1 MAVPFEILRGH
12 LSSRVHRTQQR
23 HRARER
29 APSRSPRPSAWL
41 CPPRRHCTWC
51 PRPPRRVNQ
60 VFLFL
65 PGHRHALHA
74 LHARLAR
81 LAGAFGAL
89 PSAWL
94 CPPRRHCNWCPR
106 RRHAT
111 TPSQSGLP
119 LPPRHALHARS
130 ARRSPRRPRRSTFP
144 SSTIQVRSPSADLA
158 RVARCP
164 AAPSN
169 AHAVRAEFGAL
180 CVSQARGHVPRPMF
194 LPLHFVTAPHALRF
208 CSGSGRAQRVFCP
221 KSARAHAS
229 LCGRA
234 DHTACALSNSLSA
247 HVARTGYVLR
257 LCVLSVCV
265 SQVHVPILA

>member
-1 MAVPFEILRGH
+1 MKFCEATSQAGFTAHDNSIEH
-12 LSSRVHRTQQR
+12 ASAR
-23 HRARER
+23 HRAR
-29 APSRSPRPSAWL
+29 PFPRPGSA
-41 CPPRRHCTWC
+41 RRAATA
-51 PRPPRRVNQ
+51 
-60 VFLFL
+60 
-65 PGHRHALHA
+65 PGVRARHAESIRSSSSSPGIGTLCSES
-74 LHARLAR
+74 AR
-81 LAGAFGAL
+81 
-89 PSAWL
+89 S
-94 CPPRRHCNWCPR
+94 
-106 RRHAT
+106 
-111 TPSQSGLP
+111 
-119 LPPRHALHARS
+119 ARS

-169 AHAVRAEFGAL
+169 AHVVRAEFGAL

-194 LPLHFVTAPHALRF
+194 LPLHFVTAPHALWF

-234 DHTACALSNSLSA
+234 DHTACALSSSLSA